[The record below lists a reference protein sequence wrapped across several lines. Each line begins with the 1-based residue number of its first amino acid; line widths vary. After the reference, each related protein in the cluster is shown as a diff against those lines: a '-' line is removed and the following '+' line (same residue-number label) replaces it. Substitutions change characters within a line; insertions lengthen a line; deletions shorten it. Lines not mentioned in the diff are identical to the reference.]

1 MKKNPRWVQI
11 AGLGFIAVLALY
23 GALRTLFPGPGP
35 GPGTGPSV
43 PQPAAV
49 AAPGKVT
56 MIELGSAAC
65 IPCQMMAP
73 IIAELKKEYAGRA
86 DILSI
91 DVRQY
96 PDTVVKYGIRAIPTQ
111 IFFDASGRE
120 VQRHTGFMDKE
131 RIVAVLTLLGVS

>member
-11 AGLGFIAVLALY
+11 AGLGFIAGLALY
-23 GALRTLFPGPGP
+23 GALRTLFPSPVP
-35 GPGTGPSV
+35 ATRPST

-49 AAPGKVT
+49 VAPGRVT

-65 IPCQMMAP
+65 IPCKMMAP

-91 DVRQY
+91 DVREY
-96 PDTVVKYGIRAIPTQ
+96 PDTVQKYDIRAIPTQ

-131 RIVAVLTLLGVS
+131 RIVAVLTRLGVS